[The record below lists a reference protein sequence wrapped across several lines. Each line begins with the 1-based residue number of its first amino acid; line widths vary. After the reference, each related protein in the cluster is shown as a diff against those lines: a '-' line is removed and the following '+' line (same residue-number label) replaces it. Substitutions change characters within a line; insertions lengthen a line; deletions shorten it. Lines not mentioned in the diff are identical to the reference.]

1 MEDLRK
7 TNELSRRLA
16 SLSPSKRALLERK
29 LRDKVSASQVVPIA
43 RRANAGL
50 APLSFG
56 QQRLWFLNQWEPGS
70 AAYNV
75 SMAILMEGQINV
87 NALEQSVTEII
98 RRHEVLRT
106 SFSSDGNVPMQ
117 LVHPPNPFPVRP
129 LDLTSLP
136 PEARESELQ
145 RLAGEEASQPF
156 DLARGPLL
164 RATLVKM
171 ETRKHALL
179 LTMHHIA
186 SDGWSMSVLHQ
197 ELSVLYEAFS
207 NDRPSPLPDLPIQYA
222 DYAVWQHRSL
232 QGERLGS
239 QLKYWRGQLSGL
251 PTLEI
256 PTDHV
261 RLPAQRFRGA
271 RHAFRLRKELMEA
284 LQSLS
289 RNEGATLFMTLMA
302 AFQSLLSR
310 YTAQEDIVVG
320 SPIAGRTRT
329 ELEGLIGFFVNMLV
343 LRTDLSGDPTFR
355 ELLARVR
362 KVALEAF
369 ANQDIPFEKL
379 VEELRP
385 QRDPSRNPLFQVA
398 FALQNAPRSDPTL
411 SGLALSRI
419 DVENPRVRFDLEV
432 HVVESPDGLNGLFI
446 YSTDL
451 FEEATIARMAGHF
464 QTMLEGIAADPN
476 RRLSELPLL
485 TKNERD
491 QLLFEWNNTQTGYPR
506 EASIQEL
513 FEAQAQNTP
522 DAIAVSFEERR
533 LTYRQLNERANQLAH
548 NLRKFGVGPD
558 VLVGLCVERSIGM
571 IVGILGI
578 LKAGGAYVPLEP
590 AYPRERL
597 AFMLEDAK
605 VHVLLIQEHLRPN
618 LPQCQVPVLR
628 VDEDWQMAAESRE
641 NPVNST
647 TASNLAYVIY
657 TSGST
662 GQPKGVAVPHRAVVR
677 LIRNT
682 NYVALTPADRIAQ
695 ASNASFDAATFEVWG
710 ALLNGASLILLPQA
724 VVLSP
729 REFMREIRERQ
740 ISTLF
745 LTTALF
751 NQMANECPS
760 AFQSLRYLLFGG
772 ETCDPNCVRKVL
784 KHDPPQNLLH
794 VYGPTE
800 NTTFTTW
807 YRIERVEEAAS
818 TVPIGR
824 PISNTRIYILDRHRQ
839 AVPIGVIGELYIG
852 GDGLAY
858 GYLNRPELTSE
869 RFVDDEFGSDP
880 TARLY
885 RSGDLARYRFD
896 GNVEFV
902 GRGDQQVK
910 LRGFRIELEEIEAVL
925 SQHTSVGQV
934 AVVVRRR
941 DDGDKRLVAFIV
953 PRKSKRITPEDLRQF
968 LREKLP
974 AYMIPATFVELDSL
988 PLTPNGKVDR
998 KALPEIEIDRP
1009 DPGAAVIEP
1018 RSSVEEQVARI
1029 WSELLGIP
1037 RVGIHDNF
1045 FDLGG
1050 HSLLVIQLISRLH
1063 QRFGVE
1069 LPVRTLFDSP
1079 TVAQLAARIE
1089 ESRKASATGGPEPE
1103 KAWTYLVPIQRS
1115 GTQKPLFL
1123 VPGGGGGEDEFLVY
1137 ARLARFVG
1145 DDFPFYGL
1153 QARGWDGQREPHT
1166 RVEQMATDYIREM
1179 RLLQPEGP
1187 YCIAGEC
1194 LGGIV
1199 AYEMGRQ
1206 LMAQGQKVALL
1217 LLLDTPR
1224 PTIARYLRYCVDT
1237 FRNRWREQ
1245 VTDLLALH
1253 WKKLGQMKWRER
1265 PTYFLQKARRSVP
1278 VIADVLHLNPIPESE
1293 GKQQLVQ
1300 HVRRVREGYPRSLLR
1315 YKPKPYPGQVTM
1327 LTNETW
1333 YQLNHTQGW
1342 VELARGGIE
1351 QIRVPGTH
1359 HSYIR
1364 ADAQT
1369 TAVHLRACLEKA
1381 ARNVT

>member
-1 MEDLRK
+1 MGNPSNA
-7 TNELSRRLA
+7 NELSKRLA
-16 SLSPSKRALLERK
+16 TLSPAKRALLERK
-29 LRDKVSASQVVPIA
+29 LRDKVSTSEAISIA
-43 RRANAGL
+43 RRTNVGPT
-50 APLSFG
+50 PLSFG
-56 QQRLWFLNQWEPGS
+56 QQRLWFLNQWEPDS

-75 SMAILMEGQINV
+75 SMAMLIEGYLNAS
-87 NALEQSVTEII
+87 ALEQSVTEIV

-106 SFSSDGNVPMQ
+106 VFSCEGDAPMQ
-117 LVHPPNPFPVRP
+117 VVQPPAPFPLRH
-129 LDLTSLP
+129 LDLASMP
-136 PEARESELQ
+136 MEDREDELQ
-145 RLAGEEASQPF
+145 RLAGEEASQSF

-171 ETRKHALL
+171 ESQKHAVLI
-179 LTMHHIA
+179 TMHHIA
-186 SDGWSMSVLHQ
+186 SDGWSLSVLHR

-207 NDRPSPLPDLPIQYA
+207 RGGTSPLPDLPIQYA
-222 DYAVWQHRSL
+222 DYAAWQHRL
-232 QGERLGS
+232 LKGERLGS
-239 QLKYWRGQLSGL
+239 QLKYWREQLLEL

-256 PTDHV
+256 PTDHP
-261 RLPAQRFRGA
+261 RPPTQRFRGA
-271 RHAFRLRKELMEA
+271 RHAFRLPKELMEA

-289 RNEGATLFMTLMA
+289 RKEGATLFMTLMT

-362 KVALEAF
+362 KVVLEAF

-385 QRDPSRNPLFQVA
+385 RRDPSRNPLFQVA
-398 FALQNAPRSDPTL
+398 FALQNAPRSKPIL
-411 SGLALSRI
+411 SGLTLSRI
-419 DVENPRVRFDLEV
+419 DVQSSRVRFDLEL
-432 HVVESPDGLNGLFI
+432 HFVETPDSLNGLFI

-451 FEEATIARMAGHF
+451 FEEATIVRMAGHF

-485 TKNERD
+485 TESERD
-491 QLLFEWNNTQTGYPR
+491 QLLFEWNNTQTAYPR

-513 FEAQAQNTP
+513 FEAQVQKTP
-522 DAIAVSFEERR
+522 DAAAVIFEERH

-548 NLRKFGVGPD
+548 SLRKFGVGPD
-558 VLVGLCVERSIGM
+558 VLVGICVERSIGL

-605 VHVLLIQEHLRPN
+605 VYVLLTQEHLRPK
-618 LPQCQVPVLR
+618 LPQYRAPVLC
-628 VDEDWQMAAESRE
+628 VDEDRQMATESRE
-641 NPVNST
+641 NPVNNT

-682 NYVALTPADRIAQ
+682 NYIELTQDDRIGQ
-695 ASNASFDAATFEVWG
+695 ASNVAFDAATFEIWG
-710 ALLNGASLILLPQA
+710 ALLNGASTIILPQA

-729 REFMREIRERQ
+729 KEFAREIRKRQ
-740 ISTLF
+740 INTLF

-751 NQMANECPS
+751 NQIANECPS

-772 ETCDPNCVRKVL
+772 ETCDPNCVWKVL
-784 KHDPPQNLLH
+784 KCNPPQHLLH

-807 YRIERVEEAAS
+807 YRIERLDEEAS

-824 PISNTRIYILDRHRQ
+824 PISNTRVYILDRHQRT
-839 AVPIGVIGELYIG
+839 VPIGVIGELYIA
-852 GDGLAY
+852 GDGLAR
-858 GYLNRPELTSE
+858 GYLNRSELTGE
-869 RFVDDEFGSDP
+869 RFVNNAFSSDP
-880 TARLY
+880 RARLY
-885 RSGDLARYRFD
+885 SSGDLARYRSN
-896 GNVEFV
+896 GNIEFV
-902 GRGDQQVK
+902 GRFDQQVK
-910 LRGFRIELEEIEAVL
+910 MRGFRIELEEIEAVL
-925 SQHTSVGQV
+925 SQHASVSQA
-934 AVVVRRR
+934 AVVVRQR
-941 DDGDKRLVAFIV
+941 DDGEKGLVAFVV
-953 PRKSKRITPEDLRQF
+953 PHKGMHIAPEDLRQF
-968 LREKLP
+968 LHEKLP
-974 AYMIPATFVELDSL
+974 AYMVPAMFAQLNTL

-998 KALPEIEIDRP
+998 KALPEVEMARP
-1009 DPGAAVIEP
+1009 DLGTTFIEP
-1018 RSSVEEQVARI
+1018 RSSVEEHVARI

-1037 RVGIHDNF
+1037 HVGINDNF

-1063 QRFGVE
+1063 QRFNVE

-1089 ESRKASATGGPEPE
+1089 ESRHVSTKGGMDSD
-1103 KAWTYLVPIQRS
+1103 KTWTYLVPIQRS

-1137 ARLARFVG
+1137 ARLARLVG
-1145 DDFPFYGL
+1145 EDFPFYGL

-1166 RVEQMATDYIREM
+1166 RVQQMATDYIQEM
-1179 RLLQPEGP
+1179 RLFQPEGP

-1199 AYEMGRQ
+1199 AYEIGRQ
-1206 LMAQGQKVALL
+1206 LMAQKQKVALL

-1224 PTIARYLRYCVDT
+1224 PTITKYLRYCVNT
-1237 FRNRWREQ
+1237 SRKRWREQ
-1245 VTDLLALH
+1245 VTDPLAVH
-1253 WKKLGQMKWRER
+1253 WKKLARMQWRER
-1265 PTYFLQKARRSVP
+1265 PTYFFHKARRSVSA
-1278 VIADVLHLNPIPESE
+1278 IADVLHLNPIPKSE
-1293 GKQQLVQ
+1293 GKQTVVR

-1315 YKPKPYPGQVTM
+1315 YKPKRYPGRVT
-1327 LTNETW
+1327 LIINETW
-1333 YQLNHTQGW
+1333 YQLNQTRGW
-1342 VELARGGIE
+1342 AELARGGIE
-1351 QIRVPGTH
+1351 LIRVPGTH

-1364 ADAQT
+1364 ADAQA

-1381 ARNVT
+1381 ARNQT